1 MDLVPLFR
9 NCPRGAGAMENPVL
23 VELVRG
29 PMVESRHRGAVA
41 IVDAAGQTSLCL
53 GDIARPVYPRSA
65 VKALQAL
72 ATVESGAADAFGLSE
87 ADLALACASHNGE
100 PRHVETARA
109 MLAKA
114 GFGEAALGCGP
125 QPPRR
130 EADLL
135 ALRVTGGKA
144 GRIHNNCSG
153 KHAAMLAFCRHLGAE
168 AKGYSLAGHPVQLE
182 IRRVV
187 GEMTGTDLTAAP
199 CGIDGCS
206 VPSWAMPLSALARG
220 FVRFATGEGLAP
232 DRAESC
238 ARLRSAVAAHPFLV
252 AGTGRFCTRVMEAT
266 GPAAFV
272 KIGAEGVFCAAFP
285 DRGVGV
291 ALKID
296 DGAGRAAEAVM
307 ANIVLALCG
316 LRERHRA
323 ALERLAAPAL
333 TNWAG
338 QEVGAVRPTVAL
350 VEALEALTG
359 PRAG

>member
-1 MDLVPLFR
+1 
-9 NCPRGAGAMENPVL
+9 MENPVL

-41 IVDAAGQTSLCL
+41 IADAAGRIRLCL

-72 ATVESGAADAFGLSE
+72 ATVESGAADAIGLSD
-87 ADLALACASHNGE
+87 ADIALACASHNGE

-114 GFGEAALGCGP
+114 GFGEAALACGP

-130 EADLL
+130 EADLQ
-135 ALRVTGGKA
+135 ALRAAGGKP
-144 GRIHNNCSG
+144 GRIYNNCSG

-168 AKGYSLAGHPVQLE
+168 AKGYSSAGHPVQLE
-182 IRRVV
+182 IRRVM
-187 GEMTGTDLTAAP
+187 GEMTGSDLTAAP
-199 CGIDGCS
+199 CGTDGCS
-206 VPSWAMPLSALARG
+206 VPSWAMPLSALATG
-220 FVRFATGEGLAP
+220 FARFATGDGLAP
-232 DRAESC
+232 ARAAAC
-238 ARLRSAVAAHPFLV
+238 ARLRDAVAAHPFLV
-252 AGTGRFCTRVMEAT
+252 AGTGRFCTEVMEAT

-272 KIGAEGVFCAAFP
+272 KTGAEGVFCGAFP
-285 DRGVGV
+285 DRGLGV

-296 DGAGRAAEAVM
+296 DGAGRAAEVVM
-307 ANIVLALCG
+307 ANIVLALCSLSG
-316 LRERHRA
+316 RHRA

-338 QEVGAVRPTVAL
+338 HEVGAVRPTVVL
-350 VEALEALTG
+350 VEAVDALAG
-359 PRAG
+359 PTAG